1 MKRHVLLLTAALGM
15 AAAQPSAPAP
25 APASAP
31 QSAAVLRDPQL
42 SSAPVTVNTGTYRGP
57 LSVLLL
63 AVAKGA
69 GYDVVFNFNVDAL
82 ALIEG
87 RLSTTSSTTTTSSAD
102 GSTTQTSSATGTASY
117 ASPTGRPQELSAKP
131 IAYSFVNKP
140 FNEVWPLL
148 MDIYELQYSVVRVGN
163 SQVLRIG
170 QRPAQLAVPLTNI
183 DAPYAYQRALEFF
196 GERIYTELP
205 IRDATGTIVDKV
217 RQFDGYALTG
227 TLKIVPD
234 TANNRLIV
242 GGTAEE
248 TAKVRSFVSTIDIPK
263 AAVAAIPQSQ
273 VIYTAKGSPADVTSL
288 LKSRFP
294 NLSLAQYG
302 SSPQV
307 VISGV
312 KGDVD
317 AALALLTQ
325 VDRPAPAP
333 APTEVPTAQRI
344 YAVKGQQADLVAL
357 LGTQFPELKVTAVG
371 QTRQIVITGP
381 QNRLDAA
388 LNLLEQIDRP
398 VAATASASPTVQRV
412 YAVQGQQADI
422 VALLGAQFPELRVTP
437 VGQTGQLIITGVQS
451 QLDPALALLGQVDRP
466 AQTGPQIVQR
476 VFTLINASAEEVKAT
491 LEGTL
496 AREVTPE
503 KPAIT
508 NVPVNATDA
517 NGNSITVTVPASNAK
532 AEQTQTAQAAEAPA
546 ANTNA
551 ATLIAD
557 RRTNTLIV
565 RGTASQV
572 AQVAELIPQ
581 LDQVVPQINV
591 QVRIQEI
598 TEEASRALGMD
609 WKVNFG
615 GFSISVGGGGL
626 GATFDPTRSLV
637 AFNIFPTLQALENQ
651 GLTKRV
657 YDGSITMQSGQR
669 ALGQKTDTQNASD
682 TASATIKSGG
692 QFDLNIPSVSGNIQ
706 KTIDY
711 GVLIDFFS
719 PQVAPDGTITLRV
732 RGKVSDLIAPKP
744 IPTDG
749 TPIPVFQFSNSEA
762 QTTITFKSGQTVLL
776 GGLLSNTETSTKVGV
791 PFLSSIPVIG
801 GAFGKQTTERRQSQ
815 LMVVITGTV
824 VK

>member
-1 MKRHVLLLTAALGM
+1 MKRYALLLTAALGM
-15 AAAQPSAPAP
+15 AAAQPSTPVP

-31 QSAAVLRDPQL
+31 QSAAILRDPQL

-102 GSTTQTSSATGTASY
+102 GSNTQTTSTTGAASY

-131 IAYSFVNKP
+131 IAYSFVSKP

-148 MDIYELQYSVVRVGN
+148 MDVYELQYTVVRVGN

-196 GERIYTELP
+196 GERTYTELP
-205 IRDATGTIVDKV
+205 IRDATGAVVDKV
-217 RQFDGYALTG
+217 RQFDGYALAG

-273 VIYTAKGSPADVTSL
+273 VIYTAKGSPADVTGL
-288 LKSRFP
+288 LKNRFP
-294 NLSLAQYG
+294 NLSLSQYG

-312 KGDVD
+312 RTEVD
-317 AALALLTQ
+317 AALTLLAQ
-325 VDRPAPAP
+325 VDRAPV
-333 APTEVPTAQRI
+333 PTASAQPEVPTAQRV
-344 YAVKGQQADLVAL
+344 YAVKGQQADIVTL
-357 LGTQFPELKVTAVG
+357 LGAQFSTLKVTPVG
-371 QTRQIVITGP
+371 HTGQLVITGP
-381 QNRLDAA
+381 QTQLDA
-388 LNLLEQIDRP
+388 
-398 VAATASASPTVQRV
+398 
-412 YAVQGQQADI
+412 
-422 VALLGAQFPELRVTP
+422 
-437 VGQTGQLIITGVQS
+437 
-451 QLDPALALLGQVDRP
+451 ALALLGQVDRPAPP

-496 AREVTPE
+496 AREVTPD

-517 NGNSITVTVPASNAK
+517 NGNTITVTVPASNAK
-532 AEQTQTAQAAEAPA
+532 AEQPQTAQTAEATV
-546 ANTNA
+546 NTSA

-565 RGTASQV
+565 RGTAAQV

-598 TEEASRALGMD
+598 NETAARTLGMD

-615 GFSISVGGGGL
+615 GFNVSVGGSGL

-637 AFNIFPTLQALENQ
+637 GFNIFPTLQALETQ
-651 GLTKRV
+651 GFTKRV
-657 YDGSITMQSGQR
+657 YDGNISMQSGQR
-669 ALGQKTDTQNASD
+669 SLGTGTTSQNASANAA
-682 TASATIKSGG
+682 ASIKSGG
-692 QFDLNIPSVSGNIQ
+692 RLEINIPSAAGNIEKQ
-706 KTIDY
+706 IDY
-711 GVLIDFFS
+711 GLNLDFFD

-732 RGKVSDLIAPKP
+732 RGQVNNIAGAL
-744 IPTDG
+744 PT
-749 TPIPVFQFSNSEA
+749 TALPNLLNFTNSEA
-762 QTTITFKSGQTVLL
+762 QSTVTFKNGQTVLMS
-776 GGLLSNTETSTKVGV
+776 GLLGTTESRTTSGV
-791 PFLSSIPVIG
+791 PLLSSIPVIG
-801 GAFGKQTTERRQSQ
+801 AAFSKQTTDRSQ
-815 LMVVITGTV
+815 TQLLVIITGTV